1 MLDAFFGF
9 VDRHLST
16 FTPPVSICLFLL
28 FYPALLLTLF
38 VLSVVRICPFV
49 LKLLRLSITHLALF
63 EMLSLISIL
72 LKLVLALVYA
82 AINDLD
88 CV

>member
-1 MLDAFFGF
+1 MLDAVFGF
-9 VDRHLST
+9 VDRHLS
-16 FTPPVSICLFLL
+16 PSPSCLYLSFLL

-38 VLSVVRICPFV
+38 VLSIVRICPFV